1 VIKLCCN
8 FSYLSFTT
16 SRFLLS
22 ANKSSKAYKKFEK
35 LNIKLY
41 YFIIFAFSILMSIFK
56 IFEYQINEVYLPNK
70 SYPFKKYDVGS
81 CENGDF
87 YCTLFRVFNIIN
99 DFIKDVLFFFIN
111 LIIDIFLFIIS
122 KKNLKNKMKISK
134 DKKTIDV
141 AIKFKN
147 KMNRMVILNG
157 ILFFIA
163 YLPEFITNITLIIF
177 DKKINQFCYQFIS
190 CNLLNEFAQFFNFL
204 SIGLQFFILKKFN
217 KSFNK
222 NYNELKS
229 NFLKRFN
236 FLKFNF
242 KTKNLTTL
250 SS

>member
-1 VIKLCCN
+1 
-8 FSYLSFTT
+8 
-16 SRFLLS
+16 
-22 ANKSSKAYKKFEK
+22 
-35 LNIKLY
+35 
-41 YFIIFAFSILMSIFK
+41 M
-56 IFEYQINEVYLPNK
+56 
-70 SYPFKKYDVGS
+70 
-81 CENGDF
+81 
-87 YCTLFRVFNIIN
+87 
-99 DFIKDVLFFFIN
+99 
-111 LIIDIFLFIIS
+111 IDIFLFIIS
-122 KKNLKNKMKISK
+122 KKNLKNKMKISN

-147 KMNRMVILNG
+147 NMNRMVILNG

-163 YLPEFITNITLIIF
+163 YFPELITNITLIIF

-242 KTKNLTTL
+242 KTKNPTTL